1 MKQWYEK
8 LFESYAERY
17 DQETFTQGTKGECD
31 FIEEEL
37 GYDKSLKIIDI
48 GCGTGRHAIEL
59 ARRGYSVTGVD
70 LSEAQLNR
78 ARKKAAKENLQ
89 VEFVR
94 HDARHL
100 PFESQYDVA
109 IMLCDGAFPLMKT
122 DQKNFDILR
131 SVTKALK
138 RPGKLILTSL
148 CGLYP
153 LFRMCDRGQEAGRGE
168 KSHFDFITM
177 REHRVLRYIDD
188 EGNEQQITANERYY
202 MPSEIIWLLKSLGYE
217 KVDVRGAT
225 LGAFSREE
233 PLTPE
238 HFEMLVIAE
247 K

>member
-109 IMLCDGAFPLMKT
+109 IMLCDGAFPLMET

-138 RPGKLILTSL
+138 APGQTH
-148 CGLYP
+148 
-153 LFRMCDRGQEAGRGE
+153 
-168 KSHFDFITM
+168 SHFP
-177 REHRVLRYIDD
+177 LRPVSSI
-188 EGNEQQITANERYY
+188 
-202 MPSEIIWLLKSLGYE
+202 PH
-217 KVDVRGAT
+217 VRPRSG
-225 LGAFSREE
+225 GRQRREE
-233 PLTPE
+233 PFRLHHHE
-238 HFEMLVIAE
+238 GASRAALHR
-247 K
+247 